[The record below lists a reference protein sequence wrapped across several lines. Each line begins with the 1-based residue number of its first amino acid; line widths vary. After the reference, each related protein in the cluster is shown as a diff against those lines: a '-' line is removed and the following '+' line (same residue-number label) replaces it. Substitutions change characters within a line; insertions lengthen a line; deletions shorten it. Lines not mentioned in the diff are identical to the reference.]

1 MVVIFLYKCE
11 RFLKVYSIYK
21 IDYEIVVDLFRKYT
35 IV

>member
-1 MVVIFLYKCE
+1 MVVTILYKCE

-21 IDYEIVVDLFRKYT
+21 NDDEIVVDLFRKYT